1 VIQKQFLGADL
12 LGSVV
17 VFLVALPLCMG
28 IAIASGVP
36 PAAGLITGIIGGIVV
51 GSLSGCPLQVSGPA
65 AGLSVIVFQMIQE
78 HGIAMLGPIVLF
90 GGLIQVAAGLL
101 RAGQMF
107 RSISPAVI
115 HGMLAGIGAL
125 IFAAQLHVMVDHSP
139 KSSGL
144 ANFAAIPESVGLL
157 FQDTDHDHHMA
168 AIVGFLTLGV
178 MLGWSFLA
186 KGKLKTV
193 PGALLGVIAGTAL
206 AQWGQWQIHYVKLPA
221 NLAESMKFTHPG
233 DLLGLFSMEILWESL
248 ALAFIASA
256 ETLLS
261 AAAVDKMAKGQ
272 QKTNYDREL
281 LSQGIGN
288 SLCGLAGSL
297 PMTGVIVRSAANVNA
312 GSKTRMAAIFHGI
325 WLMILV
331 LFFPA
336 VLQLVPTASLAAIL
350 VFTGI
355 KLLDL
360 PTFRHLNKYGWDTAL
375 IAVLTTVTIVCSSLL
390 TGIVLGI
397 ALSIGKLLWAIS
409 KLDVKVDMDP
419 LSDRVDVQFEGS
431 ASFINLPR
439 FSDALEALP
448 EKAET
453 HVHVRGLHY
462 IDHAAMEALANW
474 EKSRTSRG
482 GHIHVEWDELMNFYN
497 EKNGSVKPA
506 SQPTP
511 IH

>member
-1 VIQKQFLGADL
+1 MQKQFLGADL

-51 GSLSGCPLQVSGPA
+51 GSISGCPLQVSGPA
-65 AGLSVIVFQMIQE
+65 AGLSVIIFQMIQE
-78 HGIAMLGPIVLF
+78 HGIAMLGPIVLL
-90 GGLIQVAAGLL
+90 GGLVQVAAGLMKAAQL
-101 RAGQMF
+101 F

-115 HGMLAGIGAL
+115 QGMLAGIGAL
-125 IFAAQLHVMVDHSP
+125 IFAAQIHVMVDHTP
-139 KSSGL
+139 KPSGL
-144 ANFAAIPESVGLL
+144 ANFAAIPESVMLL
-157 FQDTDHDHHMA
+157 FQDLDHDHHMA
-168 AIVGFLTLGV
+168 AIVGFVTLGV
-178 MLGWSFLA
+178 MLGWTFLA

-193 PGALLGVIAGTAL
+193 PGALVGVVAGTAL

-221 NLAESMKFTHPG
+221 NLGESVKFTHPG
-233 DLLGLFSMEILWESL
+233 DLLGLFSMEILWEAL

-288 SLCGLAGSL
+288 SLCGLVGSL

-325 WLMILV
+325 WLLILV
-331 LFFPA
+331 LFFPH
-336 VLQLVPTASLAAIL
+336 VLELVPTAGLAAIL

-360 PTFRHLNKYGWDTAL
+360 PTFRHLNRYGWDTAA

-390 TGIVLGI
+390 TGIVIGI
-397 ALSIGKLLWAIS
+397 ALSILKLLWAIS
-409 KLDVKVDMDP
+409 NLEVIVDRDP
-419 LSDRVDVQFEGS
+419 LSDRVDVQFKGS

-439 FSDALEALP
+439 FSDALESLP
-448 EKAET
+448 ERGEVY
-453 HVHVRGLHY
+453 VHVRGLNY
-462 IDHAAMEALANW
+462 IDHAAMESLSNW
-474 EKSRTSRG
+474 EKTRSQKGS
-482 GHIHVEWDELMNFYN
+482 HIHVEWDELMNFYN
-497 EKNGSVKPA
+497 EKNSTAKPVRVE
-506 SQPTP
+506 TP
-511 IH
+511 MH

>member
-1 VIQKQFLGADL
+1 MQKQFLGADL
-12 LGSVV
+12 LGSAV

-36 PAAGLITGIIGGIVV
+36 PAAGLVTGIIGGILV

-65 AGLSVIVFQMIQE
+65 AGLSVIVFQLIQE
-78 HGIAMLGPIVLF
+78 HGIAMLGPIVLLA
-90 GGLIQVAAGLL
+90 GLVQVAAGLL
-101 RAGQMF
+101 RAGQLF

-115 HGMLAGIGAL
+115 QGMLAGIGAL
-125 IFAAQLHVMVDHSP
+125 IFAAQFHVMVDHSP
-139 KSSGL
+139 KGSGL
-144 ANFAAIPESVGLL
+144 ANFAAMPESVMLL

-178 MLGWSFLA
+178 MLAWTALA
-186 KGKLKTV
+186 KGRFKTV

-206 AQWGQWQIHYVKLPA
+206 AQWGQWHIHYVQLPD
-221 NLAESMKFTHPG
+221 NFISSLTFTHPAG
-233 DLLGLFSMEILWESL
+233 LLGLFSMEIFWEAL

-261 AAAVDKMAKGQ
+261 AAAVDQMAKGQ
-272 QKTNYDREL
+272 QRTNYDREL
-281 LSQGIGN
+281 FSQGIGN
-288 SLCGLAGSL
+288 SLCGLFGAL

-325 WLMILV
+325 WLAILII
-331 LFFPA
+331 FFPH
-336 VLQLVPTASLAAIL
+336 VLELVPTASLAAIL

-355 KLLDL
+355 KLLDI
-360 PTFRHLNKYGWDTAL
+360 PTFRHLNRYGWDVATIAL
-375 IAVLTTVTIVCSSLL
+375 LTTVTIVCSSLL

-397 ALSIGKLLWAIS
+397 VLSVVKLLWAIS
-409 KLDVKVDMDP
+409 NLDVRVD
-419 LSDRVDVQFEGS
+419 SDTGGQRVDVRFTGS

-439 FSDALEALP
+439 FTDALESLP
-448 EKAET
+448 KAEET

-462 IDHAAMEALANW
+462 IDHAVVEALSNW

-482 GHIHVEWDELMNFYN
+482 GQVFVEWDELMDLYQR
-497 EKNGSVKPA
+497 KNSKAKSDRVA
-506 SQPTP
+506 TP

>member
-1 VIQKQFLGADL
+1 MQKQYLGADL

-36 PAAGLITGIIGGIVV
+36 PAAGLVTGIIGGIIV

-65 AGLSVIVFQMIQE
+65 AGLSVIVFQLIQE

-90 GGLIQVAAGLL
+90 AGLIQAAAGLL
-101 RAGQMF
+101 RAGQLF

-125 IFAAQLHVMVDHSP
+125 IFAAQLHVMVDHTP

-144 ANFAAIPESVGLL
+144 ANFAAIPESVALL
-157 FQDTDHDHHMA
+157 FQDVDHDHHMA
-168 AIVGFLTLGV
+168 AIIGFLTLGV
-178 MLGWSFLA
+178 MFAWTLLA
-186 KGKLKTV
+186 KGRLKTI

-206 AQWGQWQIHYVKLPA
+206 AQWGQWQIHYVKLPD
-221 NLAESMKFTHPG
+221 NILTSLTFTNPTG
-233 DLLGLFSMEILWESL
+233 LLGLFSMEIFWEAL

-261 AAAVDKMAKGQ
+261 AAAVDQMAKGQ

-281 LSQGIGN
+281 FAQGVGN
-288 SLCGLAGSL
+288 TLCGILGSL

-312 GSKTRMAAIFHGI
+312 GAKTRMSAIFHGV
-325 WLMILV
+325 WLGILISVFPHV
-331 LFFPA
+331 LE
-336 VLQLVPTASLAAIL
+336 LVPTASLAAIL

-360 PTFRHLNKYGWDTAL
+360 PTFRHLNKYGWDVAA

-397 ALSIGKLLWAIS
+397 ALSVIKLLWAIS
-409 KLDVKVDMDP
+409 HLDVKVDKDP
-419 LSDRVDVQFEGS
+419 LSERVDIHFTGS

-439 FSDALEALP
+439 FTDTLESLP
-448 EKAET
+448 PAAET
-453 HVHVRGLHY
+453 HVHVRGLNY
-462 IDHAAMEALANW
+462 IDHAAIEALGSW
-474 EKSRTSRG
+474 EKARSNSG
-482 GHIHVEWDELMNFYN
+482 GQIYIEWDELMSFYKL
-497 EKNGSVKPA
+497 KNLKAKTEPVE
-506 SQPTP
+506 TP

>member
-1 VIQKQFLGADL
+1 MQKQFLGADL

-36 PAAGLITGIIGGIVV
+36 AAAGLVTGIIGGIVV
-51 GSLSGCPLQVSGPA
+51 GALSGCPLQVSGPA
-65 AGLSVIVFQMIQE
+65 AGLSVIVFQVIQE

-90 GGLIQVAAGLL
+90 AGLIQIAAGLL
-101 RAGQMF
+101 RAGQLF

-125 IFAAQLHVMVDHSP
+125 IFAAQFHVMVDHSP

-144 ANFAAIPESVGLL
+144 ANFAAIPESVALL
-157 FQDTDHDHHMA
+157 FQDTDHDHHVA
-168 AIVGFLTLGV
+168 AIVGFVTLGV
-178 MLGWSFLA
+178 MLAWTFLA
-186 KGKLKTV
+186 KGKFKSV
-193 PGALLGVIAGTAL
+193 PGALLGVIAGTTL

-221 NLAESMKFTHPG
+221 NLADSLTITHPAG
-233 DLLGLFSMEILWESL
+233 ILGLFSMEILWESL

-261 AAAVDKMAKGQ
+261 AAAVDQMAKGQ

-281 LSQGIGN
+281 FSQGIGN
-288 SLCGLAGSL
+288 TLCGLLGAL

-312 GSKTRMAAIFHGI
+312 GSQTRMAAIFHGA
-325 WLMILV
+325 WLLIIIV
-331 LFFPA
+331 AFPG
-336 VLQLVPTASLAAIL
+336 VFQLVPTASLAAIL

-360 PTFRHLNKYGWDTAL
+360 PTFRHLNKYGWDVAL

-397 ALSIGKLLWAIS
+397 ALSVGKLLWAIS
-409 KLDVKVDMDP
+409 RLEVAVEPDP
-419 LSDRVDVQFEGS
+419 VGDRVDIRLTGS

-439 FSDALEALP
+439 LTDALESVP
-448 EKAET
+448 KAAAT
-453 HVHVRGLHY
+453 HVHVRRLHY
-462 IDHAAMEALANW
+462 IDHAAMEALASW
-474 EKSRTSRG
+474 EKSRSG
-482 GHIHVEWDELMNFYN
+482 ADSKVFVEWPELMLFYN
-497 EKNGSVKPA
+497 EKNSAGKTEQA
-506 SQPTP
+506 ETP

>member
-1 VIQKQFLGADL
+1 MQKQFLGADL

-36 PAAGLITGIIGGIVV
+36 PAAGLLTGIIGGIVV

-65 AGLSVIVFQMIQE
+65 AGLSVIVYQMIQE

-90 GGLIQVAAGLL
+90 AGLIQAVAGVLK
-101 RAGQMF
+101 AGQLF

-115 HGMLAGIGAL
+115 QGMLAGIGAL
-125 IFAAQLHVMVDHSP
+125 IFAAQLHVMVDHTP
-139 KSSGL
+139 KSTGL
-144 ANFAAIPESVGLL
+144 ANFAAIPESVMLL
-157 FQDTDHDHHMA
+157 FQDLDHDHHMA

-178 MLGWSFLA
+178 MLGWTFLA
-186 KGKLKTV
+186 KGKLKAI
-193 PGALLGVIAGTAL
+193 PGALIGVIAGTSL

-221 NLAESMKFTHPG
+221 NLGESMKFTHPG
-233 DLLGLFSMEILWESL
+233 DLLGLFSMEIFWEAL

-288 SLCGLAGSL
+288 SLCGLVGSL

-312 GSKTRMAAIFHGI
+312 GSKTRMAAIFHGV
-325 WLMILV
+325 WLLILV
-331 LFFPA
+331 LVFPF
-336 VLQLVPTASLAAIL
+336 VLELVPTASLAAIL

-360 PTFRHLNKYGWDTAL
+360 PTFRHLNRYGWDTAA
-375 IAVLTTVTIVCSSLL
+375 IAAITTVTIVCSSLL
-390 TGIVLGI
+390 TGIVIGI
-397 ALSIGKLLWAIS
+397 ALSVLKLLWAIS
-409 KLDVKVDMDP
+409 NLEVTVDRDP
-419 LSDRVDVQFEGS
+419 LSDRVDVQFKGS
-431 ASFINLPR
+431 ASFVNLPR
-439 FSDALEALP
+439 FSDALESLP
-448 EKAET
+448 ERGEVY
-453 HVHVRGLHY
+453 VHVRGLNY
-462 IDHAAMEALANW
+462 IDHAAMESLSNW
-474 EKSRTSRG
+474 EKTRSQRG
-482 GHIHVEWDELMNFYN
+482 SHIHVEWDELMNFYN
-497 EKNGSVKPA
+497 EKNGPAKPA
-506 SQPTP
+506 RVETP